1 MMVEVKGIGLPNR
14 GAELMLLALVEQFK
28 SRGIDANFV
37 VEPLGDYKTRTK
49 YNLFQKS
56 RFFGKGYNFGWPFS
70 LFPKIIRE
78 KYGIVNKDEIDLV
91 IDASGFAYGDKWGA
105 KLINDRLGK
114 EIDYFKSKNVKVILL
129 PQTFGSFENK
139 SVAQVSKKIFE
150 KVDVLMARD
159 DVSFKYVKELGNFEN
174 LTQFPDFTN
183 LVKPV
188 EVPKY
193 EHLKGR
199 ACVIPNFQMIKRGS
213 AGEKYT
219 KTLAAAI
226 ENLELLNNKP
236 YLLIHEGARDLELAQ
251 SVNKLLKT
259 PVEII
264 DPQDAL
270 EIKSI
275 ISQASILIGSRFH
288 GIVSALST
296 GVPVIAMGWSHKY
309 EMLLQEYGVRELLV
323 EVDTE
328 SVNTLTSKI
337 IEDETYR
344 TDCLSRINASS
355 KKLKILSE
363 TMWDQVFKVINT

>member
-129 PQTFGSFENK
+129 PQAFGSFENK

>member
-70 LFPKIIRE
+70 LFPRIIRE

-129 PQTFGSFENK
+129 PQAFGSFENK

>member
-129 PQTFGSFENK
+129 PQAFGSFENK

-344 TDCLSRINASS
+344 TDCLSGINASS

>member
-78 KYGIVNKDEIDLV
+78 KYGVVNKDEIDLV

-129 PQTFGSFENK
+129 PQAFGSFENK